1 MKMNKVNE
9 SSYNTLRSY
18 SNFLRQL
25 QLQKREKMVSIM
37 QELYDELRVEMDM
50 KGWSAKGR
58 NNITETMINNSTWKF
73 KFSKVYSSQE
83 VVIELQGN
91 IKDDY
96 LPGGYNQ
103 LRVTPDVLGILRS
116 QPFTWDE
123 EGNQRLGLSIILNN
137 IDNHFNR

>member
-1 MKMNKVNE
+1 MNKVNE

>member
-137 IDNHFNR
+137 IDSHFNR

>member
-1 MKMNKVNE
+1 MNKVNE

-25 QLQKREKMVSIM
+25 QLQKREKMSSIM

>member
-25 QLQKREKMVSIM
+25 QLQKREKMSSIM

>member
-1 MKMNKVNE
+1 MNKVNE

-18 SNFLRQL
+18 TNFLRQL
-25 QLQKREKMVSIM
+25 QLQKREKMSSIM